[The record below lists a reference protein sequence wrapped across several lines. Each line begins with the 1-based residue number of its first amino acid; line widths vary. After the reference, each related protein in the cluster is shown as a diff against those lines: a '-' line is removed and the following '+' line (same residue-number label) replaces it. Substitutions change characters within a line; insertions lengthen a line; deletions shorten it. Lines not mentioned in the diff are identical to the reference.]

1 MLGEHRVYLVM
12 ALGAGSNFILQSSW
26 TSALRVIHYP
36 VSCHPPH
43 PITDRWLSCPYLK
56 NNQYFQKQK
65 SQRSLS
71 LTLVCL
77 GWRIFRPQNRST
89 SLGLKGKPKAL

>member
-43 PITDRWLSCPYLK
+43 PITDRWLSCPCLK